1 MSKTDVLIM
10 AAGSGERFGDEPKQF
25 LALCNKPVIVWA
37 IESFCEHPDIGGI
50 TIVAQPGRER
60 EIGELLESYRVD
72 RIEGIVPG
80 GETRQDSVRRGLE
93 ALRST
98 SVTVLV
104 HDAARPCLSGVL
116 LQRVLD
122 ALCGLDAVIPTL
134 PAVDT
139 LIREKFNRLDAVVD
153 RAGISGVQT
162 PQGFRTELLRRA
174 HADAEAK
181 GIVSSDDGSLVLAMG
196 EPVATVTGERTNIK
210 ITFEEDMAI
219 AEAILVSGQTTRG

>member
-10 AAGSGERFGDEPKQF
+10 AAGSGDRFGGEPKQF
-25 LALCNKPVIVWA
+25 LPLRNKPVIVWA
-37 IESFCEHPDIGGI
+37 IESFCDHPDVGGI
-50 TIVAQPGRER
+50 TVVAEPGREH
-60 EIGELLESYRVD
+60 EIGELLESYCVEE
-72 RIEGIVPG
+72 IEEIVPG

-116 LQRVLD
+116 LQRILD
-122 ALCGLDAVIPTL
+122 ALCGVDAVVPAL

-139 LIREKFNRLDAVVD
+139 LIREKANRLHAVVD
-153 RAGISGVQT
+153 RTGISGVQT

-174 HADAEAK
+174 HANAEAK

-196 EPVATVTGERTNIK
+196 EPVSTVPGERTNIK

-219 AEAILVSGQTTRG
+219 AEAILGAGQAGP

>member
-10 AAGSGERFGDEPKQF
+10 AAGSGDRFGGEPKQF
-25 LALCNKPVIVWA
+25 LPLRNKPVIVWA
-37 IESFCEHPDIGGI
+37 IESFCDHPDVGGI
-50 TIVAQPGRER
+50 TVVAEPGRER
-60 EIGELLESYRVD
+60 EIGELLESYSVEE
-72 RIEGIVPG
+72 IEEIVPG

-116 LQRVLD
+116 LQRILD
-122 ALCGLDAVIPTL
+122 ALCGVDAVVPAL

-139 LIREKFNRLDAVVD
+139 LIREKSNRLDAVVD
-153 RAGISGVQT
+153 RTGVSGVQT

-174 HADAEAK
+174 HANAEAK

-196 EPVATVTGERTNIK
+196 EPVSTVPGERTNIK

-219 AEAILVSGQTTRG
+219 AEAILGAGQAGP